1 MPRNDSSRKL
11 ANPNKRMCFMVFP
24 FSMLVLSSVPEM
36 PVVVLSHYL
45 SSTGWFKPHIIRLE
59 T

>member
-1 MPRNDSSRKL
+1 
-11 ANPNKRMCFMVFP
+11 MVFP